1 VFELGKFVFMIFDK
15 SHLNP
20 HSADVIHVTGIFE
33 KSNPSNFFSLTFLTL
48 VSTFCEN

>member
-1 VFELGKFVFMIFDK
+1 VLGRFGAVYL
-15 SHLNP
+15 SSNP